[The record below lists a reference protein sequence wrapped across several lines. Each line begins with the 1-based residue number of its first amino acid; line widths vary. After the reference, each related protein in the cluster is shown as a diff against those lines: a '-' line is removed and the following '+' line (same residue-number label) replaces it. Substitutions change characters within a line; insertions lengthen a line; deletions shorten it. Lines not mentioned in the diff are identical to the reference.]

1 MSCFLKHGSCSFF
14 QFFHVAFSCWTVDHT
29 CLAETASTDTSSL
42 NLQSDTVLC
51 CFDMRNDRSL
61 QIVIILIHVNDQL
74 LFYFFRNTFACR
86 MERFDRTVFFIGN
99 FIKRRYI
106 DSRNLCGFQKKIR
119 SAATGFFVCFI
130 YIKKCVINSFTFT
143 NIKEVKEFCQ
153 RFRIVCTG
161 TTTDYDWIIFFAVS

>member
-42 NLQSDTVLC
+42 NLQSNTVLG
-51 CFDMRNDRSL
+51 CFDMRNNRSF
-61 QIVIILIHVNDQL
+61 QIVIIFIHVNDQL
-74 LFYFFRNTFACR
+74 FFNFFRNTFACR
-86 MERFDRTVFFIGN
+86 MERFNRTVFFIGN

-119 SAATGFFVCFI
+119 SAAAGFFVCFI

-143 NIKEVKEFCQ
+143 NIKEVKKFCQ
-153 RFRIVCTG
+153 RFRIVCAG
-161 TTTDYDWIIFFAVS
+161 TTADHDRIIFFAVG